1 VTAMD
6 ATFIRGVIP
15 ALVTPMGEDESIDRD
30 GLGKL
35 IDFVIGNGVHG
46 LFTVGTAGESWALSP
61 DEKRLLFEWTVELTA
76 GRVPVYVGTAAN
88 TTREAV
94 WLAEQAQEAGA
105 DCLSVMTP
113 YFVTPS
119 DPQMYDHFSAIA
131 KSVDVPVLLYDLP
144 ARTGNGLSVDL
155 VVSLAED
162 HANIVGIKDS
172 SGDLSQSVEYLRRG
186 PEGFRLI
193 MGRDTL
199 IYAALVHGAAG
210 AIAASA
216 NVAPDLGA
224 AIYDRYL
231 QGDLAGALDYQTR
244 LAPLRLAFG
253 IGTHPAMLKAG
264 AELMGVPVGPPRLPV
279 QRLRPEE
286 NERLRSV
293 LTGMGKL

>member
-1 VTAMD
+1 MD
-6 ATFIRGVIP
+6 TTFIRGVIP
-15 ALVTPMGEDESIDRD
+15 ALVTPMREDESIDRG

-35 IDFVIGNGVHG
+35 IDFVVQNGVHG
-46 LFTVGTAGESWALSP
+46 LFTVGTAGESWALSVE
-61 DEKRLLFEWTVELTA
+61 EKRLLFEWTVELTA

-94 WLAEQAQEAGA
+94 WLAERAQQAGA

-119 DPQMYDHFSAIA
+119 ESQMYDHFSAVA
-131 KSVDVPVLLYDLP
+131 RSVDLPVLLYDLP
-144 ARTGNGLSVDL
+144 SRTGNALSVDL
-155 VVSLAED
+155 VVRLAED
-162 HANIVGIKDS
+162 YDNIVGIKDS
-172 SGDLSQSVEYLRRG
+172 SGDLAQSLEFLRRS

-199 IYAALVHGAAG
+199 IYAALAHGAAG

-216 NVAPDLGA
+216 NVAPELGA
-224 AIYDRYL
+224 GIYDRYL
-231 QGDLAGALDYQTR
+231 KGDMAGALDYQMR

-264 AELMGVPVGPPRLPV
+264 AELMGVPAGPPRRPV
-279 QRLRPEE
+279 QPLSPDEL
-286 NERLRSV
+286 ERLRSV
-293 LTGMGKL
+293 LSGMGKL